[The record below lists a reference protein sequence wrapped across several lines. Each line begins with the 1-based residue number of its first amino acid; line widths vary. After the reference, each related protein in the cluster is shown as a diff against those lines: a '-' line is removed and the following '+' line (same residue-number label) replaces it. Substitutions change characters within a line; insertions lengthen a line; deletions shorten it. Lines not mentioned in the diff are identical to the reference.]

1 MTVTE
6 VARGVWRIADTC
18 HVYLVVDPDA
28 PEGERDAIAIDFG
41 SGLAL
46 GELAGLGIRRITDVL
61 MTHHHRDQG
70 QGLPLAVEHGARIH
84 VPPVERELFDRVEE
98 MWEGRQL
105 DNDYNLRQD
114 RFSLL
119 ESVPVHATVPEY
131 RYIEAA
137 GVRMLVLPT
146 PGHTIGSVTY
156 LLDRDGERI
165 AFAGDLVYAPGKV
178 WSLAATQWSYTQN
191 EGPAMTVLSALLL
204 HRYRLSKIA
213 PSHGEIMRDPDHA
226 LELLAQTMQEY
237 VDSRRSYPWDLRAR
251 LEDPFVA
258 ITPHLLLNRTAMSC
272 SYVVLSETREA
283 LIVDYGY
290 DMTTGLVLGQER
302 ASRRPW
308 LASIPALRELYGVTR
323 ISVALPTHY
332 HDDHIAGMPL
342 LRDVEHT
349 ELWIPENVAPT
360 MADPWFE
367 DLPCQWYD
375 PITADRV
382 LPLGEPFTWNEYTF
396 TAHPQP
402 GHTLYAVAYE
412 LDVDGVKVVFTGDQ
426 QEGLGGR
433 DGRRDIMNYQYRNLF
448 RLGDYAQSA
457 ALYRRIGPGLMASG
471 HWDPRWVDDEYL
483 DYLARSARE
492 VDDLHERLLPLDD
505 LTIGPDGQTARLL
518 PYRRR
523 AVAGEDADYTV
534 RVRNPLPERARARV
548 RPVLPL
554 GWRSSESELEVELGP
569 GEESSVQLTVTPA
582 STGRRQRIAIDV
594 VIGDLRL
601 GQHAEALLDV
611 TEPVS

>member
-1 MTVTE
+1 MTITA

-18 HVYLVVDPDA
+18 HVYLIADPDA
-28 PEGERDAIAIDFG
+28 PDGERDAVAIDFG

-46 GELAGLGIRRITDVL
+46 SHLAELGIRRVTDVF
-61 MTHHHRDQG
+61 MTHHHRDQA

-119 ESVPVHATVPEY
+119 ESVPVHAAVPEY
-131 RYIEAA
+131 RHVEAA
-137 GVRMLVLPT
+137 GVRLLVLPT

-156 LLDRDGERI
+156 LLDRDDERL
-165 AFAGDLVYAPGKV
+165 AFTGDLIYAPGKV

-191 EGPAMTVLSALLL
+191 EGPAMTVLSTLLL
-204 HRYRLSKIA
+204 HRYRLSAIA
-213 PSHGEIMRDPDHA
+213 PSHGDVMRDPDHA

-258 ITPHLLLNRTAMSC
+258 LTPHLLLNRTAMSC

-290 DMTTGLVLGQER
+290 DMTTGIVLGQER
-302 ASRRPW
+302 AARRPW
-308 LASIPALRELYGVTR
+308 LASLPALRELYGVTR

-342 LRDVEHT
+342 LRDVEGT

-375 PITADRV
+375 PIVADRV

-396 TAHPQP
+396 TAHEQP

-448 RLGDYAQSA
+448 RLGDYARSA
-457 ALYRRIGPGLMASG
+457 ALYRRIAPGLMASG
-471 HWDPRWVDDEYL
+471 HWDPRWADDEYL
-483 DYLARSARE
+483 DYLTESARL
-492 VDDLHERLLPLDD
+492 VDDLHERLLPLDAVG
-505 LTIGPDGQTARLL
+505 IGPDGQAARLL

-523 AVAGEDADYTV
+523 AVAGAPADYTV
-534 RVRNPLPERARARV
+534 RVRNPLPERAVARIT
-548 RPVLPL
+548 PVLPL
-554 GWRSSESELEVELGP
+554 GWRTSERAFEVDLGP
-569 GEESSVQLTVTPA
+569 GEETSVQFSVTPA
-582 STGRRQRIAIDV
+582 SSGRRQRIAIDV
-594 VIGDLRL
+594 AIGDLRL

-611 TEPVS
+611 AEAIS

>member
-1 MTVTE
+1 MTVTAI
-6 VARGVWRIADTC
+6 ARGVWRVADSC
-18 HVYLVVDPDA
+18 SVYLIVDPDT
-28 PEGERDAIAIDFG
+28 PPGERDAIAIDFG
-41 SGLAL
+41 SGVALEYLAQ
-46 GELAGLGIRRITDVL
+46 LGIRRITDVL

-70 QGLPLAVEHGARIH
+70 QGLPLAVQHGARIH

-131 RYIEAA
+131 RYVHEA
-137 GVRMLVLPT
+137 GVRLFVLPT

-165 AFAGDLVYAPGKV
+165 AFSGDLLHSPGKV
-178 WSLAATQWSYTQN
+178 WSLAATQWSYTQT

-204 HRYRLSKIA
+204 HRYHLSVLA
-213 PSHGEIMRDPDHA
+213 PSHGEIMRDPDRA

-237 VDSRRSYPWDLRAR
+237 VNSRRSYPWELRAR

-258 ITPHLLLNRTAMSC
+258 ITPHLLLNRTSMSC
-272 SYVVLSETREA
+272 SYVLLSETREA
-283 LIVDYGY
+283 LIIDYGY
-290 DMTTGLVLGQER
+290 DMTTGLVPTQER
-302 ASRRPW
+302 AARRPW
-308 LASIPALRELYGVTR
+308 LASLPALRELFGVTK

-342 LRDVEHT
+342 LRDVEGT
-349 ELWIPENVAPT
+349 QLWIPENVAPT

-375 PITADRV
+375 PIVADRV
-382 LPLGEPFTWNEYTF
+382 LALDEPFTWNEYEI

-402 GHTLYAVAYE
+402 GHTLYAVAYS
-412 LDVDGVKVVFTGDQ
+412 LVVDGVKVVFTGDQ

-448 RLGDYAQSA
+448 RLGDYAASA

-471 HWDPRWVDDEYL
+471 HWDPRWVDEGYL
-483 DYLARSARE
+483 DYLAESARQ
-492 VDDLHERLLPLDD
+492 VDDLHERLLPLEA
-505 LTIGPDGQTARLL
+505 LSIGPDGQCARLL

-523 AVAGEDADYTV
+523 TAMDETVEYLV
-534 RVRNPLPERARARV
+534 RVRNPLPEPARARLT
-548 RPVLPL
+548 PVLPV
-554 GWRSSESELEVELGP
+554 GWRSSEPQFELDLGP

-582 STGRRQRIAIDV
+582 SPGRRQRLAIDV
-594 VIGDLRL
+594 TIGDLRL
-601 GQHAEALLDV
+601 GQHAEAIIDV
-611 TEPVS
+611 EAAAR